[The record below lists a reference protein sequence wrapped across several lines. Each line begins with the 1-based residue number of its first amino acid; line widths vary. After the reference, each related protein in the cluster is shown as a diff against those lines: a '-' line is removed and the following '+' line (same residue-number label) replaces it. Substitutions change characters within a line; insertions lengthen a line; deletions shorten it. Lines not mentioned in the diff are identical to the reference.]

1 MKEEQIEISLIVS
14 LFGIIFILIK
24 LFLFPSDKAKLTLW
38 RILLF
43 KTLIEIVLLWEIFL
57 HFSMEIAT
65 YIVEAGKYLMIC
77 LFGFMFEDISIK
89 YFFVYCIKFIIEQS
103 VPMLILFDIIFSI
116 EVCRVFTKGPAP
128 FILNVSY
135 AITGIIFC
143 FIDMM
148 ILDGFSFNV
157 YIGFFANCAI
167 QLYTIVTIVKVERFI
182 IGDNKRKFCAMFITQ
197 FAFFVING
205 VILFYYYHPISSAF
219 INEWYPSLILILNII
234 ELYLQCYLVQVYQF
248 ENIDNN
254 CEINDTLLNPDVLQ
268 QFELPNVTEK

>member
-14 LFGIIFILIK
+14 LLGLIFILLK

-38 RILLF
+38 RILLL

-57 HFSMEIAT
+57 HLSMEIAQ

-103 VPMLILFDIIFSI
+103 VPMIILFDIIFSI
-116 EVCRVFTKGPAP
+116 EVSRVFTKGPEP

-135 AITGIIFC
+135 AITGVLFC
-143 FIDMM
+143 CVDMI

-157 YIGFFANCAI
+157 YIGSIANCAL
-167 QLYTIVTIVKVERFI
+167 QLYTIATIVKAERFI

-197 FAFFVING
+197 FASFVVNG
-205 VILFYYYHPISSAF
+205 VLLYYYYNPTSSAF
-219 INEWYPSLILILNII
+219 VSEWFPSLILIVNLIG
-234 ELYLQCYLVQVYQF
+234 LFLQCYLVQVYQF

-254 CEINDTLLNPDVLQ
+254 CEINDSLLNPDVLQ
-268 QFELPNVTEK
+268 QFELPNVKEN